1 MQNYLATAGQCCPD
15 SPYATLLHLLHK
27 GGALTA
33 VSPRVQHDA
42 MQVHLWCTNLHV
54 AVPHAAPAHMD
65 AYAIVEVTQECVHIK
80 GEGSVTSRQLR
91 V

>member
-1 MQNYLATAGQCCPD
+1 M
-15 SPYATLLHLLHK
+15 
-27 GGALTA
+27 
-33 VSPRVQHDA
+33 
-42 MQVHLWCTNLHV
+42 NLHM

-65 AYAIVEVTQECVHIK
+65 AYAIVEVTQECLHIK